1 MKIVSLVPSASE
13 IICDLGLEKN
23 LVGVSH
29 ECNYPISL
37 QKINTVTSS
46 NIDSAKSQREIDKSV
61 REKVNENSPLYEV
74 DIKKINQLKPDI
86 IITQGICDVCAIS
99 SDQVEVLLKDQLCT
113 LPSSTKIISLN
124 GRSFDDICND
134 ILTIGE
140 TLNQKDKSQK
150 IVNDAI
156 DERNK
161 MSSMSKFNVRV
172 LCLEWIDPY
181 FSAGHWVPEQIELA
195 GFISAIGM
203 PGDQSRMLSIDEIIN
218 SNPDII
224 AIICCGYSEEE
235 NKVHLK
241 QVMEDQRINNLPPF
255 KNGKIFLSETFGARV
270 DSTITNGGIFVSLFL
285 ILAIL
290 LSTLINGL

>member
-46 NIDSAKSQREIDKSV
+46 NIDSTKSQKEIDESV
-61 REKVNENSPLYEV
+61 RKKVNENSPLYEI
-74 DIKKINQLKPDI
+74 DTNQINQLKPDI
-86 IITQGICDVCAIS
+86 IITQGVCDVCAIS
-99 SDQVEVLLKDQLCT
+99 SDQVEVLLKGQLCT

-161 MSSMSKFNVRV
+161 MSSMSKFNVHV

-195 GFISAIGM
+195 GFISAIGK
-203 PGDQSRMLSIDEIIN
+203 PGDQSRVLSIDEIIN
-218 SNPDII
+218 SKPDII

-235 NKVHLK
+235 NKAHLK
-241 QVMEDQRINNLPPF
+241 QVME
-255 KNGKIFLSETFGARV
+255 LS
-270 DSTITNGGIFVSLFL
+270 L
-285 ILAIL
+285 IHI
-290 LSTLINGL
+290 

>member
-37 QKINTVTSS
+37 LKINTVTSS

-99 SDQVEVLLKDQLCT
+99 SNQVEVLLKGQLCT

-156 DERNK
+156 DEQNK

-195 GFISAIGM
+195 GFISAIGR
-203 PGDQSRMLSIDEIIN
+203 PGDQSRVLSIDELIN

-241 QVMEDQRINNLPPF
+241 QVMEDQRFNNLPPI
-255 KNGKIFLSETFGARV
+255 KNGKIFAFDSDGLFSRPTLRILEGAKKLRE
-270 DSTITNGGIFVSLFL
+270 S
-285 ILAIL
+285 ILKK
-290 LSTLINGL
+290 

>member
-37 QKINTVTSS
+37 LKINTVTSS

-86 IITQGICDVCAIS
+86 IITQGVCDVCAIS
-99 SDQVEVLLKDQLCT
+99 SNQVEVLLKGQLCT

-156 DERNK
+156 DEQNK

-195 GFISAIGM
+195 GFISAIGR
-203 PGDQSRMLSIDEIIN
+203 PGDQSRVLSIDEIIN
-218 SNPDII
+218 CNPDII

-255 KNGKIFLSETFGARV
+255 KNGKIFAFDSDGLFSRPTLRILEGAKKLRE
-270 DSTITNGGIFVSLFL
+270 S
-285 ILAIL
+285 ILK
-290 LSTLINGL
+290 NN

>member
-1 MKIVSLVPSASE
+1 M
-13 IICDLGLEKN
+13 
-23 LVGVSH
+23 
-29 ECNYPISL
+29 
-37 QKINTVTSS
+37 
-46 NIDSAKSQREIDKSV
+46 
-61 REKVNENSPLYEV
+61 EV

-99 SDQVEVLLKDQLCT
+99 SNQVEVLLKGQLCT

-124 GRSFDDICND
+124 GRLFDDICND

-156 DERNK
+156 DEQNK
-161 MSSMSKFNVRV
+161 MSSMSKFNLRV

-203 PGDQSRMLSIDEIIN
+203 PGDQSRVLSIDEIIN

-224 AIICCGYSEEE
+224 VLSVVDTV
-235 NKVHLK
+235 KK
-241 QVMEDQRINNLPPF
+241 RIKF
-255 KNGKIFLSETFGARV
+255 T
-270 DSTITNGGIFVSLFL
+270 
-285 ILAIL
+285 
-290 LSTLINGL
+290 

>member
-37 QKINTVTSS
+37 LKINTVTSS

-99 SDQVEVLLKDQLCT
+99 SNQVEVLLKGQLCT

-156 DERNK
+156 DEQNK

-195 GFISAIGM
+195 GFISAIGR
-203 PGDQSRMLSIDEIIN
+203 PGDQSRVLSIDEIIN

-241 QVMEDQRINNLPPF
+241 QVMVEQRINTLPPF
-255 KNGKIFLSETFGARV
+255 KNGKILAFDSDGLFSRPTLRILEGAKKLRER
-270 DSTITNGGIFVSLFL
+270 
-285 ILAIL
+285 ILKK
-290 LSTLINGL
+290 

>member
-37 QKINTVTSS
+37 LKINTVTSS

-99 SDQVEVLLKDQLCT
+99 SNQVEVLLKGQLCT

-156 DERNK
+156 DEQNK

-195 GFISAIGM
+195 GFISAIGR
-203 PGDQSRMLSIDEIIN
+203 PGDQSRVLSIDEIIN

-255 KNGKIFLSETFGARV
+255 KIGKISAFDSDGLFSRPTLRILEGAKKLRE
-270 DSTITNGGIFVSLFL
+270 S
-285 ILAIL
+285 ILKK
-290 LSTLINGL
+290 